1 MKDREIGKFSFFI
14 PVKGHPFEEGVT
26 YMSPMKISHFG
37 VAREHSRTI
46 FQIARN
52 NSEDIRTFFGRIES
66 LLDLSRIISNF

>member
-1 MKDREIGKFSFFI
+1 
-14 PVKGHPFEEGVT
+14 
-26 YMSPMKISHFG
+26 MSPMKISHFG